1 MKLEGDRELLR
12 GIVCAKLKGDIHNPG
27 ELNGKMIELKEYI
40 KARYRLSDT
49 SPEERKIDKQPLQ
62 MDSDGSERKR
72 RPGGG

>member
-1 MKLEGDRELLR
+1 MELEVDREVSR
-12 GIVCAKLKGDIHNPG
+12 GIVCAKLKGEIHNPE

-49 SPEERKIDKQPLQ
+49 SPEERKNDKQPLQ
-62 MDSDGSERKR
+62 MDSDGSERKK